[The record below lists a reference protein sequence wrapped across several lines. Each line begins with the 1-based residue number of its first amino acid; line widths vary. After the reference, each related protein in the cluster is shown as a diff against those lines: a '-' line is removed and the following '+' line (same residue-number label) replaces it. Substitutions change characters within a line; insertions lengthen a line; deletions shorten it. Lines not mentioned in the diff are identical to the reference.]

1 MAFGYNLTV
10 TPLQT
15 LMLYN
20 AVANNG
26 KMMEPYLLNAVKD
39 EGKTL
44 KEFHPTVVTEKICTN
59 ETLAQLKESEPGR
72 MEKERF
78 EQQVPE

>member
-1 MAFGYNLTV
+1 MVTASFGYAIQV

-26 KMMEPYLLNAVKD
+26 KMMKPYLVNKIQNNGFTV
-39 EGKTL
+39 
-44 KEFHPTVVTEKICTN
+44 KEFTPTVFE
-59 ETLAQLKESEPGR
+59 EQLANRK
-72 MEKERF
+72 
-78 EQQVPE
+78 